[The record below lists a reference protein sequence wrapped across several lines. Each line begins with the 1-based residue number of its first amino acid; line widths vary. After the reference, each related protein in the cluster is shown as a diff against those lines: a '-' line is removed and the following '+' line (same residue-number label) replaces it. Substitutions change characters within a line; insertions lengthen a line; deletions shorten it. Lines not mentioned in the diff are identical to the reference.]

1 MQKKLLTKIFNLMK
15 VVLNFPG
22 GTVDN
27 NLPAEAGDTGLI
39 PGGGSSTCNKLFPK
53 IKKKHEVQI

>member
-1 MQKKLLTKIFNLMK
+1 MQKKLLIKIFNIMK

-27 NLPAEAGDTGLI
+27 NLPAESGDTGLI
-39 PGGGSSTCNKLFPK
+39 PG
-53 IKKKHEVQI
+53 